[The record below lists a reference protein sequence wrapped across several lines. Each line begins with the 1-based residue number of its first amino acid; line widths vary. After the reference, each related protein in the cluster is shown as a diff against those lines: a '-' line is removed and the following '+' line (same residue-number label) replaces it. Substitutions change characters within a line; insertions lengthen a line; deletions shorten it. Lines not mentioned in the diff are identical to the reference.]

1 MQEAMK
7 HLPIINLRMI
17 KPLHYL
23 ILLLAFCFLQSCE
36 KLESSHDTDT
46 ETLSDMK
53 LEGTYSII
61 TPLSFFN
68 LENGFELV
76 NDTDLAPTVKKVN
89 ENTYDITWNHL
100 QVPALAGYK
109 FNLIGSNE
117 VGDLQYV
124 ASNKAGDE
132 GILMFIID
140 KKKDNV
146 QLSINLKTGFA
157 KYVGKATL
165 KK

>member
-1 MQEAMK
+1 MK
-7 HLPIINLRMI
+7 QLPIINLRMI

-46 ETLSDMK
+46 ETLSDIM
-53 LEGTYSII
+53 LEGTYSIV

-68 LENGFELV
+68 LENGFELL
-76 NDTDLAPTVKKVN
+76 NDTDLAPTVKKIN

-100 QVPALAGYK
+100 QVPTLASYEFK
-109 FNLIGSNE
+109 LIGSNE
-117 VGDLQYV
+117 SGELQYV

-140 KKKDNV
+140 KKKSNA
-146 QLSINLKTGFA
+146 QLSINLKSGFT
-157 KYVGKATL
+157 KYVGKAAL